1 MTPEPM
7 TLYTVATI
15 IQALGGMSY
24 GNLRIV
30 YETLAVQY
38 PARAVLIKSIITDI
52 LEDDLK

>member
-1 MTPEPM
+1 MTPTPM

-24 GNLRIV
+24 GNLRMV
-30 YETLAVQY
+30 FETLAVQY
-38 PARAVLIKSIITDI
+38 PARTVLIKSVITDI